1 MKTAFIIFEDMTML
15 DFVGAYDAL
24 IRLKTMSFVETF
36 EWDICAFT
44 EEVSDGRGL
53 SVRPT
58 KIRPS
63 LSGYDL
69 LVVPGGFG
77 TLALMKDEPF
87 LNWLGTFSFSKGIAA
102 SVCTGALLLG
112 SLGILKAKKATTHR
126 SAFDRLKP
134 LCREVIDARVV
145 DEGAVVTARGV
156 SSSIDLGLHLC
167 ARIAGPD
174 IARKISAQM
183 DYERRA

>member
-24 IRLKTMSFVETF
+24 TRLKTMSFVETF

-58 KIRPS
+58 QIRPS
-63 LSGYDL
+63 LSGYDM

-77 TLALMKDEPF
+77 ARTLMTDEPF
-87 LNWLGTFSFSKGIAA
+87 LHWLGTFSFSKGIAA

-112 SLGILKAKKATTHR
+112 SRGILKGRKATTHR
-126 SAFDRLKP
+126 SAFDLLKP
-134 LCREVIDARVV
+134 LRREGVQDKKVNCPRRSISGVLSV
-145 DEGAVVTARGV
+145 DF
-156 SSSIDLGLHLC
+156 
-167 ARIAGPD
+167 
-174 IARKISAQM
+174 
-183 DYERRA
+183 